1 MKKKKKA
8 YFSKTFIYLV
18 LLIAAV
24 AGFFLMVNYA
34 TNQKLSMNSE
44 AAKGGDLCKNNGGR
58 YYAKKDYGKENAT
71 CNQVTKKEKDSRIF
85 YDLPYGTKDYIC
97 CKASAPIRKNCRDV
111 GGTDWYKAANLEDFK
126 LRYYD
131 NYTVNAADYTS
142 YTSEY
147 YQNQYKGKLCIKI
160 YSKTKMST
168 CSSVGGV
175 GGEWKKDNCY
185 LDEGDKYY
193 YTATSPNGEN
203 LADYKKGFMCCKQG
217 NKLPKPNEETEQ
229 Q

>member
-18 LLIAAV
+18 LLIAVV

-34 TNQKLSMNSE
+34 TNQKLSLNSM
-44 AAKGGDLCKNNGGR
+44 AAKGGDLCKSNGGR
-58 YYAKKDYGKENAT
+58 YYARKDYGKENAT
-71 CNQVTKKEKDSRIF
+71 CSQVAKKEKDQRIF
-85 YDLPYGTKDYIC
+85 TDLPYGDKDFIC
-97 CKASAPIRKNCRDV
+97 CKAGAVIRKNCRDV
-111 GGTDWYKAANLEDFK
+111 GGTDWYRATSLEDFK

-131 NYTVNAADYTS
+131 DYTVNAADYTS

-160 YSKTKMST
+160 YSKRKLPT
-168 CSSVGGV
+168 CSSV

-203 LADYKKGFMCCKQG
+203 LADYKKGFMCCKKG
-217 NKLPKPNEETEQ
+217 DKLPPKSNNQTQ
-229 Q
+229 QQ